1 MERAPH
7 QRNRSK
13 LKKKQKARRIVS
25 KYLLDIARQKPTD
38 NFPVEIDT
46 TLDNFERFKGKWLRY
61 RRVGSFDA
69 NGNFRAPISFLEAEQ
84 LPKIMIDTFRELDFL
99 YAIAQRI
106 AAKEKGAK

>member
-1 MERAPH
+1 
-7 QRNRSK
+7 
-13 LKKKQKARRIVS
+13 LG
-25 KYLLDIARQKPTD
+25 LARQKPSD

-46 TLDNFERFKGKWLRY
+46 PLENFERFKGKWLRY
-61 RRVGSFDA
+61 RRSGSFDA
-69 NGNFRAPISFLEAEQ
+69 NGNFIAAISFLEAEN